1 MFNYVLGVLS
11 DPEDVCELEDAIND
25 SPANLIA
32 FAESID
38 ECDNFQLPLFEF
50 GKRLEKNGIG
60 RLEGNCFTIFDQG
73 RQQYFA
79 KKRAEFTAVL
89 EDIRLI
95 GTQKFQNKGELDEL
109 MDALRKA
116 YEDPFDIYIKLDSED
131 AEPLDAFLRRA
142 ERDTPYYICA
152 AVEYRY

>member
-25 SPANLIA
+25 SPANLIS

-38 ECDNFQLPLFEF
+38 ECDNLDLPLFEF
-50 GKRLEKNGIG
+50 GKWLEKNGVG

-79 KKRAEFTAVL
+79 RKRAEFTAVL

-95 GTQKFQNKGELDEL
+95 GTQEFQNKGELDEL

-116 YEDPFDIYIKLDSED
+116 YEDPFDIYIKLDSEE

-142 ERDTPYYICA
+142 ECDKPYYICS